1 MMAKAVRLQKSK
13 DNLGNPLPSA
23 DFVLLSSLPDDHLL
37 SVASDS
43 GLALVSGVGSS
54 AEFLSLV
61 RAKELA
67 QAALAQAQVKFAAQK
82 AADAVVAAAV
92 QADEAGPSVVQCP
105 VAAGMESSPQAGIP
119 KSSRAKAPKKP
130 RQVCL
135 RNLRKTPARQARVF
149 SKVSK

>member
-1 MMAKAVRLQKSK
+1 MLAKAVRLQKSK
-13 DNLGNPLPSA
+13 DNPGNPLPSA

-82 AADAVVAAAV
+82 AADDAAAAAV
-92 QADEAGPSVVQCP
+92 LADEAGPSVGQCS

>member
-13 DNLGNPLPSA
+13 DNPGNPLPSA

-43 GLALVSGVGSS
+43 GLALVSGVGSD

-67 QAALAQAQVKFAAQK
+67 QAALAQAQVKFADQK
-82 AADAVVAAAV
+82 AADAAAV
-92 QADEAGPSVVQCP
+92 SAAQAAEAGPSVVQCP
-105 VAAGMESSPQAGIP
+105 DAAVMEISPQATVP
-119 KSSRAKAPKKP
+119 KPPRAKAPKKP
-130 RQVCL
+130 RQVCV
-135 RNLRKTPARQARVF
+135 RNLRKTPARQARV
-149 SKVSK
+149 SIKVSK